1 MIKFDINQRIYKL
14 VAASTSE
21 DLDYTPPNGQTFVVV
36 NAGGDTADSAGTNSC
51 LIVWDPGGIE
61 QEIIL
66 STYRDAKIQD
76 IGKIFTGDGARVLR
90 ILLTND
96 LNEAT
101 YIGGFWQGEILQ

>member
-1 MIKFDINQRIYKL
+1 MS
-14 VAASTSE
+14 VAASSSE
-21 DLDYTPPNGQTFVVV
+21 DLDYTPPDGQMFVVV
-36 NAGGDTADSAGTNSC
+36 NAGGDSADSPGSNC
-51 LIVWDPGGIE
+51 CIVWDPGGTE

-66 STYRDAKIQD
+66 STYRDAKHQD